1 VGVVDGV
8 VGLLVAV
15 ARGEGVAW
23 LIVLGAGG
31 VVARG
36 KHECSF
42 VGVEGNMDVHFGSYG
57 GGMVGVG
64 RYER

>member
-1 VGVVDGV
+1 
-8 VGLLVAV
+8 
-15 ARGEGVAW
+15 VAW

-42 VGVEGNMDVHFGSYG
+42 VGVKGNMDVHFGIQHTKDNWIK
-57 GGMVGVG
+57 
-64 RYER
+64 